1 MRLALILL
9 LPGLA
14 IAASPEI
21 KAPRPAPPKGLQ
33 LAVPQIPWWNSAEM
47 ARVAFRSPFGISEV
61 SLGKPRPMPLL
72 LPYPNQA
79 PPNARAYFFF
89 Q

>member
-1 MRLALILL
+1 MRPALL
-9 LPGLA
+9 LLVSGLA
-14 IAASPEI
+14 MAGSPEI
-21 KAPRPAPPKGLQ
+21 RAPRPAPPKGLH
-33 LAVPQIPWWNSAEM
+33 LAVPQIPWWNSAEK
-47 ARVAFRSPFGISEV
+47 ARVSSHSPHGHFEESPG
-61 SLGKPRPMPLL
+61 GPKAMPLF

>member
-1 MRLALILL
+1 MRLALLL
-9 LPGLA
+9 LVSGLA
-14 IAASPEI
+14 IAGSPEI
-21 KAPRPAPPKGLQ
+21 KVPRPAPPKGLQ
-33 LAVPQIPWWNSAEM
+33 LAVPQVPWWNSAEK
-47 ARVAFRSPFGISEV
+47 ARVASRSPFCFSEE
-61 SLGKPRPMPLL
+61 SLGKPKPMPFL

>member
-14 IAASPEI
+14 IAGSPEI
-21 KAPRPAPPKGLQ
+21 KAPRPATPKGLQ
-33 LAVPQIPWWNSAEM
+33 LAVPQIPWWNSAEK
-47 ARVAFRSPFGISEV
+47 ARVVFHSPFGISEE
-61 SLGKPRPMPLL
+61 SLGKPKPIPLL
-72 LPYPNQA
+72 LPYPYQA
-79 PPNARAYFFF
+79 PPNGRAYFFN